1 MNTKRNVV
9 VVLLATLLILGGG
22 MTYLYLTGDS
32 SGKVDA
38 SKIVSAAWSYSGDLR
53 IKGRPVPESVTLEEL
68 IKLGFLAESD
78 VSGFAGMEV
87 SVNLHADPKRPK
99 DVLLRARLQDGTE
112 LVTLADG
119 TVQPAG
125 KP

>member
-9 VVLLATLLILGGG
+9 VVLLAALLMLGGG
-22 MTYLYLTGDS
+22 MIYLYLNDDS
-32 SGKVDA
+32 SGQVDA

-68 IKLGFLAESD
+68 IKLGFLAETD

-87 SVNLHADPKRPK
+87 SVNLHADLKRPT

>member
-9 VVLLATLLILGGG
+9 VVLLAAVLMLAGG
-22 MTYLYLTGDS
+22 MIFLYVSNDS
-32 SGKVDA
+32 SGPVDA
-38 SKIVSAAWSYSGDLR
+38 SKIVSAAWSYSGNLR

-68 IKLGFLAESD
+68 IKLGFLAEAD
-78 VSGFAGMEV
+78 VEGFAGMQV
-87 SVNLHADPKRPK
+87 SVNLHADPKRPR

-112 LVTLADG
+112 LITLADG
-119 TVQPAG
+119 TVQPAA

>member
-32 SGKVDA
+32 SGQVDA